1 MIQQRHVA
9 WPTYLVAFSLSVIP
23 PLDALMQVLPLRV
36 HDPRWRFGFFG
47 LMSNAL
53 MLPLLGLFIAFVA
66 ASLFEHRRFQRVL
79 GIIAGV
85 VAVIALGM
93 LCLFALDALQVRP
106 EVKAAAHLAFNV
118 ATLTAVMKSL
128 LGIVT
133 LSSFTI
139 ASLRAPKPARDK
151 LVSKSGSY
159 IVGNTGMVA
168 PRGVKPSAPVSHPAV
183 SEVVSDPE

>member
-23 PLDALMQVLPLRV
+23 PIDALMQVLPLRV

-66 ASLFEHRRFQRVL
+66 ASIFEHRRFQRIL
-79 GIIAGV
+79 GILAGV
-85 VAVIALGM
+85 IAAIALGM

-106 EVKAAAHLAFNV
+106 DVKAAAQLAFTV
-118 ATLTAVMKSL
+118 ASFTAVMKSL
-128 LGIVT
+128 LGIIT
-133 LSSFTI
+133 LSAFTI
-139 ASLRAPKPARDK
+139 AALRAPKPARERQT
-151 LVSKSGSY
+151 SKSGSY
-159 IVGNTGMVA
+159 IVGNAGLVA
-168 PRGVKPSAPVSHPAV
+168 PKGMKPVASVVQTAV
-183 SEVVSDPE
+183 SETTPEPE